1 MARRPAEAS
10 DRGRQA
16 SRPSDIPKSGWRDI
30 LLRVKAEIADDHVSI
45 SAAGVAFFG
54 LLAIF
59 PAIAALIGVAGMVLE
74 PAAIEEQLAQAAAVL
89 PENAAQILQDQ
100 ARKIAQNSGGATFA
114 AIGGILLA
122 LYSASSG
129 MRTLME
135 SMNIAYD
142 EEEKRGFVRLYA
154 TSLVLTLILI
164 VGAVVALGALL
175 VLPAVLGTIGLGR
188 VFEAVLTYGRWPV
201 LALLMILGLA
211 IIYRYG
217 PSRESARWR
226 WITPGSVVATVLWLI
241 ASIAFSIYVRN
252 FGSYNETYGSLG
264 GVIILLMWFW
274 LSAFAVLLGAELNA
288 EMEHQTER
296 DTTTGADQPM
306 GRRGAR
312 MADSVGPTP

>member
-1 MARRPAEAS
+1 MARSPAEAS
-10 DRGRQA
+10 ERGRHA
-16 SRPSDIPKSGWRDI
+16 SRPSEIPKLGWRDI
-30 LLRVKAEIADDHVSI
+30 LLRVKSEVADDHVSI

-59 PAIAALIGVAGMVLE
+59 PAIAALIGVAGLVLD
-74 PAAIEEQLAQAAAVL
+74 PAQIESQLAQAASVL

-100 ARKIAQNSGGATFA
+100 ASKVAQNSGGATIA
-114 AIGGILLA
+114 AIGGVALA

-142 EEEKRGFVRLYA
+142 EDEKRGFVGLYA
-154 TSLVLTLILI
+154 TSLALTLVLI
-164 VGAVVALGALL
+164 VGAVVALGATL
-175 VLPAVLGTIGLGR
+175 VLPAVLATMGLGGL
-188 VFEAVLTYGRWPV
+188 VEAVLTYGRWPL
-201 LALLMILGLA
+201 LALLMILGLGVV
-211 IIYRYG
+211 YRYG
-217 PSRESARWR
+217 PSRENARWR

-274 LSAFAVLLGAELNA
+274 LSAFVVLLGAELNS

-296 DTTTGADQPM
+296 DTTTGGDRPM
-306 GRRGAR
+306 GQRGAR